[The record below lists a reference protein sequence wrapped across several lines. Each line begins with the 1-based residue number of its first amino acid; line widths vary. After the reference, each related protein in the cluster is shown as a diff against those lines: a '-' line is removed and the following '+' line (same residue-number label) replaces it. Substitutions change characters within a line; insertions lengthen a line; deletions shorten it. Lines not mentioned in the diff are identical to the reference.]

1 MGRVVLRLWDRIR
14 QYPHLIQ
21 PSIDYP
27 YTFTATQTREQRLE
41 HLDEAAPVDSLQNWQ
56 ASWYDEESPLLS
68 KNDPIIC
75 AICLEEVLKTQSVR
89 CLECRHVF
97 HCWCLEKWFLRL
109 HNTCPVCHET
119 ICPDEVDDLLDI
131 V

>member
-68 KNDPIIC
+68 KNDPIIWSVY
-75 AICLEEVLKTQSVR
+75 ASDMSVVVMHADTPGVTVRSALKK
-89 CLECRHVF
+89 F
-97 HCWCLEKWFLRL
+97 
-109 HNTCPVCHET
+109 
-119 ICPDEVDDLLDI
+119 
-131 V
+131 